1 MSKNVKS
8 LTNREQLEKMEKMER
23 KLQEFELQNNAVQV
37 RHSTQ
42 LNLNI
47 FYECDNRTP
56 SDFYWEN
63 LCVTNVSL
71 GFTISTETASAT
83 D

>member
-37 RHSTQ
+37 IHINFFRKSGFEKEHK
-42 LNLNI
+42 LNLI
-47 FYECDNRTP
+47 F
-56 SDFYWEN
+56 
-63 LCVTNVSL
+63 
-71 GFTISTETASAT
+71 
-83 D
+83 

>member
-37 RHSTQ
+37 KKDIPYS
-42 LNLNI
+42 LKLVLNI
-47 FYECDNRTP
+47 FMSVIIAHHLIFIEKIYVWLT
-56 SDFYWEN
+56 
-63 LCVTNVSL
+63 
-71 GFTISTETASAT
+71 
-83 D
+83 

>member
-37 RHSTQ
+37 WLIFKGVLITSVDLT
-42 LNLNI
+42 NI
-47 FYECDNRTP
+47 YGACD
-56 SDFYWEN
+56 
-63 LCVTNVSL
+63 
-71 GFTISTETASAT
+71 
-83 D
+83 